1 MFLGA
6 VPRMGVA
13 PQRGARIQQGVLL
26 KHEANLGYYGTIRL
40 GTPGQDVSVIFDTG
54 SSDLWVSNRE
64 TSNRSTFYEASA
76 SSTQRALLNES
87 FALSYGSG
95 NVSGVF
101 CQDSLSIGELT
112 LPNFTFGEV
121 SNTSGIKGWDSFPFD
136 GILGLGFPLLSRSPG
151 LTVLQA
157 LVDSGE
163 LDRPV
168 FGFYLANNT
177 PGELVFGGVDPAHI
191 ASDFTWVNVTLA
203 TWWTV
208 RLDSVKLG
216 DMQTL
221 TATKDA
227 IVDSGTSLL
236 AGPKRE
242 VQAIAAMLGAEKV
255 QGLYTVSCEAK
266 VPNLAFSLGGRDFDL
281 SKEDLVVD
289 RVGDICV
296 LGLESIDIGMPTWI
310 LGDVFMRKY
319 YVQFDW
325 VQRRLGFALATA
337 GPSATNLV

>member
-64 TSNRSTFYEASA
+64 TSNSRTFYEASA

-227 IVDSGTSLL
+227 IVDSG
-236 AGPKRE
+236 
-242 VQAIAAMLGAEKV
+242 V
-255 QGLYTVSCEAK
+255 
-266 VPNLAFSLGGRDFDL
+266 
-281 SKEDLVVD
+281 
-289 RVGDICV
+289 
-296 LGLESIDIGMPTWI
+296 
-310 LGDVFMRKY
+310 Y